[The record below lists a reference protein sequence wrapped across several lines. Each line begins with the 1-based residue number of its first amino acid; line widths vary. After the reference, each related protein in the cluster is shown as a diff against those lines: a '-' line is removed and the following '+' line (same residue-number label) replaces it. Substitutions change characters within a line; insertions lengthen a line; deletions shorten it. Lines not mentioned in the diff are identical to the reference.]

1 MLVIRGQNG
10 LGSLQA
16 SHSIRSSGFACAAC
30 GSAAGTTCK
39 NVRGVSGKVDVAM
52 KYNHAIIKITK
63 AAPSP
68 LNKDVP
74 HAYQRNILEEI

>member
-30 GSAAGTTCK
+30 LNATGTTSK
-39 NVRGVSGKVDVAM
+39 NVRGATGKVDVAM
-52 KYNHAIIKITK
+52 KYKHEIIKITE
-63 AAPSP
+63 AAP
-68 LNKDVP
+68 
-74 HAYQRNILEEI
+74 